1 MPLNDLIDS
10 NLVTC
15 SPETSVRQA
24 AILMKD
30 RNVGAVLVT
39 EDGFPSGIVT
49 DRDLVVRC
57 VCEGMECDELPV
69 RDVMTHS
76 VETVNLSAGIKDVIQ
91 SMKSEEIRRVVVVDA
106 QGRAV
111 GLLSFG
117 DMVNL
122 LARELNDLTTA
133 TSDAKADD
141 LAKAAA

>member
-1 MPLNDLIDS
+1 MPLQELIDK

-15 SPETSVRQA
+15 SPDAPIKQV

-30 RNVGAVLVT
+30 RNVGCVLVT

-49 DRDLVVRC
+49 DRDLVIRC
-57 VCEGMECDELPV
+57 VCEGVECDQVPV

-76 VETVNLSAGIKDVIQ
+76 VETVSLTEGINDVIRC
-91 SMKSEEIRRVVVVDA
+91 MKGEEIRRVVVVDDA
-106 QGRAV
+106 GRAI

-133 TSDAKADD
+133 TSDAKAED